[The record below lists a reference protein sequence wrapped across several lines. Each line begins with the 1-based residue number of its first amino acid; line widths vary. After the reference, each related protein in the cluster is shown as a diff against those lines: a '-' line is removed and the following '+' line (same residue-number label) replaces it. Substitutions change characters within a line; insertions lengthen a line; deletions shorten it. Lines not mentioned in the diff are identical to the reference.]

1 MRRGRATEV
10 CCCWQAQST
19 EVRGA
24 GCGEAC
30 QVRFEARAARRDPP
44 SPARSHV
51 SCGVSLFTSKGPG
64 STAARRAGAR
74 TRTATVH
81 PSSPLVICVC
91 VHAPLGFTSHSFLR
105 YVWPRNL
112 VGI

>member
-51 SCGVSLFTSKGPG
+51 SCGVSLFTSKGP
-64 STAARRAGAR
+64 AVDRRAPRRSPDADRDRRRR
-74 TRTATVH
+74 TVLH
-81 PSSPLVICVC
+81 L
-91 VHAPLGFTSHSFLR
+91 
-105 YVWPRNL
+105 W
-112 VGI
+112 